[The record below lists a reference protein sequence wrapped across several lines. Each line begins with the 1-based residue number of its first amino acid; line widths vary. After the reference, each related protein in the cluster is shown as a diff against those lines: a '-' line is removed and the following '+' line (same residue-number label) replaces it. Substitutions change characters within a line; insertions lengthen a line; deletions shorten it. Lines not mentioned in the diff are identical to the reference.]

1 MIGEGVVGVA
11 PGDSAVIGSD
21 GMIGVAAGDPGAA
34 GADGALA
41 DGAFADGSLGAS
53 GTGNSAGATGF
64 VGADG
69 AAADAAGQEAAG
81 GTGFPMMGG
90 AGGSGRETERHRQAW
105 MAEDAD
111 VWEGQ
116 ADIGPAQFGA

>member
-1 MIGEGVVGVA
+1 MIGEGVVGVT

-21 GMIGVAAGDPGAA
+21 GMIGVAPGDPGAI
-34 GADGALA
+34 GADSGL
-41 DGAFADGSLGAS
+41 ADGSLGADGAGS
-53 GTGNSAGATGF
+53 TAGATGF

-69 AAADAAGQEAAG
+69 AATDAASQEASG
-81 GTGFPMMGG
+81 GAGFPMTGG
-90 AGGSGRETERHRQAW
+90 AGGSRRERERHRQSW

-116 ADIGPAQFGA
+116 TESAPSQIGA

>member
-1 MIGEGVVGVA
+1 M
-11 PGDSAVIGSD
+11 
-21 GMIGVAAGDPGAA
+21 

-53 GTGNSAGATGF
+53 GTGSTTGVTGF

-69 AAADAAGQEAAG
+69 AAAVTAGQEAAG
-81 GTGFPMMGG
+81 GTGFPMTGG
-90 AGGSGRETERHRQAW
+90 AGGSRRETERHRQSW

-116 ADIGPAQFGA
+116 ADTAPSQIGT